1 MMSGVEITMVVII
14 ILAVFILTICF
25 CACLCCSEPNYKDD
39 KDKYYKDKYNIFND
53 NEIEI

>member
-1 MMSGVEITMVVII
+1 MSGVEITMVVII